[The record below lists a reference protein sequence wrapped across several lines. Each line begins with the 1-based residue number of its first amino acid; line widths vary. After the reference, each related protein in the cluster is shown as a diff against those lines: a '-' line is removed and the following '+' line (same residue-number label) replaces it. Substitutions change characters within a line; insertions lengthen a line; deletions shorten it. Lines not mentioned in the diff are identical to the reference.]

1 MPVMRIRLTGSRSSA
16 DALIARLHGIDKLER
31 VEEVDDEMDTL
42 RDDSS
47 SSQLPDDIGAD
58 VYRIEVETPHA
69 KTLESVHDVVEMSAR
84 DLDAAVEFVER
95 F

>member
-1 MPVMRIRLTGSRSSA
+1 MPVMRIRLTGSRTSA
-16 DALIARLHGIDKLER
+16 DTLIARLHGVDKLER

-47 SSQLPDDIGAD
+47 SLALPDDLGAD

-69 KTLESVHDVVEMSAR
+69 KTLESVHNLVEITAR
-84 DLDAAVEFVER
+84 DLDAAVEFVDR